1 MSNYEILLVVKG
13 DLGEKE
19 AKDTIKDLVKIVNK
33 NKDFELS
40 ELGQKNLAYK
50 INGFEKGWYFQLNFS
65 TKIPSEI
72 SEFDRLA
79 KLNNDVIRF
88 LIINLDKDY
97 GARALANPKK
107 VKKAKKQAAFY
118 KKKMEHK
125 ALMKEAATEV
135 KTTIENQNAEVKTND

>member
-50 INGFEKGWYFQLNFS
+50 INGFEKG
-65 TKIPSEI
+65 
-72 SEFDRLA
+72 
-79 KLNNDVIRF
+79 
-88 LIINLDKDY
+88 
-97 GARALANPKK
+97 
-107 VKKAKKQAAFY
+107 
-118 KKKMEHK
+118 
-125 ALMKEAATEV
+125 
-135 KTTIENQNAEVKTND
+135 